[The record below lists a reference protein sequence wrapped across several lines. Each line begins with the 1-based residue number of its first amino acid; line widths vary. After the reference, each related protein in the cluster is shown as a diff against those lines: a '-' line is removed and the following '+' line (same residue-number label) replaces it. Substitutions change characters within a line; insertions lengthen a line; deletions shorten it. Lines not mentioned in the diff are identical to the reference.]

1 MSHHLRIEVS
11 IDDQRLDLIEGSRVV
26 LSFPVSTAEK
36 GMGFA
41 EGSYRTPTGRFRVVE
56 KIGGGMPL
64 GTVFQARV
72 PVGQWDS
79 CGPEIKGDLIL
90 SRILRLEGLDEANAN
105 TLERCIYVHG
115 TNCEAEIGFPASH
128 GCVRMRNVD
137 VIELFEMVREGVEV
151 TIHPKTRR
159 SGNLVFIDCDSTL
172 CTIEGID
179 ELARSCGPAVY
190 QQVVELTNAAMDGE
204 VPIREVFARRMEIIR
219 PDRAICDAVARLYVE
234 TAIPG
239 AGDVI
244 GKLKSAG
251 WLPVILSGGF
261 EPLIRPLAGVLGVD
275 HVEAVP
281 LYHDEA
287 GGYAGYGCDYPTTR
301 NHGKNEVI
309 REWRRAMLPLHVAMI
324 GDGVSDLETLPDV
337 DTFIGFGG
345 VVERAK
351 VRAGA
356 PHWIGEVSQFD
367 MVRVILSDLAG
378 ERSRDFTKT
387 L

>member
-11 IDDQRLDLIEGSRVV
+11 IDDQRLDLIEGSQVIFSV
-26 LSFPVSTAEK
+26 PVSTGEK
-36 GMGFA
+36 GMGFV

-64 GTVFQARV
+64 GTVFKARV
-72 PVGQWDS
+72 AVGRWDP
-79 CGPEIKGDLIL
+79 CGPEMKGDLIL

-115 TNCEAEIGFPASH
+115 TNREEEIGTPASH
-128 GCVRMRNVD
+128 GCVRMRNAD
-137 VIELFEMVREGVEV
+137 VIELFDLLAEGVEV
-151 TIHPKTRR
+151 IIHPRTRR
-159 SGNLVFIDCDSTL
+159 SGKLVFIDCDSTL

-179 ELARSCGPAVY
+179 ELARSCGPEVY
-190 QQVVELTNAAMDGE
+190 QQVVELTNAAMNGD
-204 VPIREVFARRMEIIR
+204 VPINEVFGRRMEIIR

-239 AGDVI
+239 AADVI
-244 GKLKSAG
+244 GQLKSAG

-261 EPLIRPLAGVLGVD
+261 EPLIRPLAEMLGVD

-281 LYHDEA
+281 LYHDAA

-309 REWRRAMLPLHVAMI
+309 REWRRAMLPLHVAMV
-324 GDGVSDLETLPDV
+324 GDGVSDLETMPDV

-356 PHWIGEVSQFD
+356 PYWIGDVSGFD
-367 MVRVILSDLAG
+367 MVRVILSGLVR
-378 ERSRDFTKT
+378 ERS
-387 L
+387 